1 MKTKFTRSF
10 LYLLL
15 ISFYFCNAQNGIQI
29 SESNKLIDSL
39 IKVNKFNDKVLLIT
53 FGADAITAINTKK
66 GIVVVDAGIST
77 GLTTKFREII
87 ENQFQ
92 SKKFSYLLNTH
103 CHLDHCG
110 GNSVFSGAKIVGQ
123 ENCIN
128 EITEQLKNP
137 ELKLSKLKKITDEYD
152 SKMNKT
158 ELYSDDWYEY
168 FTQKIRYL
176 SALNDLENNT
186 QITLPNL
193 TFKDTMSIDMGDITF
208 NLLYFGKCHSE
219 SDILIY
225 SPEIKMLFIGDLF
238 SNYGRPSINDN
249 SMAEKEKWQKGICWI
264 EKRLE
269 NIELIIGGHGQI
281 FDISDLK
288 SFIGNIREK

>member
-1 MKTKFTRSF
+1 MKTKFALSF

-15 ISFYFCNAQNGIQI
+15 ISLCFCNAQNGNQI
-29 SESNKLIDSL
+29 IENNKLIDPL

-53 FGADAITAINTKK
+53 FGADAITAINTKN

-77 GLTTKFREII
+77 GLTTKYMEII

-110 GNSVFSGAKIVGQ
+110 GNSVFAGAVIVGLK
-123 ENCIN
+123 NCIN
-128 EITEQLKNP
+128 EINKQLKNP

-152 SKMNKT
+152 SKMDKT
-158 ELYSDDWYEY
+158 ELYSDDWFEF

-186 QITLPNL
+186 QITLPNY
-193 TFKDTMSIDMGDITF
+193 TFNDTMSIDMGDISF

-219 SDILIY
+219 SDILIH
-225 SPEIKMLFIGDLF
+225 SPENKILFIGDLF

-249 SMAEKEKWQKGICWI
+249 SLADKEKWQKGAGWI

-269 NIELIIGGHGQI
+269 NIKIIIGGHGQI
-281 FDISDLK
+281 LDLNDLK
-288 SFIGNIREK
+288 SFIASIR

>member
-1 MKTKFTRSF
+1 MKTKFARSF

-15 ISFYFCNAQNGIQI
+15 ISFCFCNAQNENQI
-29 SESNKLIDSL
+29 NEYNKLIDSL
-39 IKVNKFNDKVLLIT
+39 ITVNKFNDKVLLIT
-53 FGADAITAINTKK
+53 FGADAITAINTKN
-66 GIVVVDAGIST
+66 GIVVIDAGIST
-77 GLTTKFREII
+77 GLTTKFRKII
-87 ENQFQ
+87 ENEFQ

-128 EITEQLKNP
+128 EINEQLKNP

-152 SKMNKT
+152 SKMDKT
-158 ELYSDDWYEY
+158 ELYSEDWYEY

-176 SALNDLENNT
+176 FALNDLENST
-186 QITLPNL
+186 QISFPDY

-225 SPEIKMLFIGDLF
+225 SPEIKTLFIGDLF
-238 SNYGRPSINDN
+238 SNYGRPSIMDN
-249 SMAEKEKWQKGICWI
+249 SMADKEKWQKGVSWI

-269 NIELIIGGHGQI
+269 NIELVIGGHGQI

-288 SFIGNIREK
+288 SFIASIREK